1 MIAKRAYISV
11 VNARLIHIDGDVED
25 NLEYEEGELVS
36 FIAENGTEKFTVRK
50 GGILYV
56 GSLKVPYLV
65 HQLKLI
71 KSNKSYIAVE
81 TMPATKSTIFLTPM
95 IFKHKS
101 EIKYNN
107 NFIATF
113 IDYEGSD
120 IGLGINLLYRF
131 SGHSDFSLFE
141 NSLQNNPFYVKTID
155 VDKYHVLYCF
165 SVPNHFIKNYN
176 LILNS
181 KYSEISDSYKN
192 KILSFNDFNHDG
204 ETYGILYKTDELRR
218 KREQEFELP
227 EGSLKNV
234 ELYDEFN
241 IEKETYWSKYNLIPE
256 VVKTT
261 I

>member
-25 NLEYEEGELVS
+25 NLEYEDGELIS
-36 FIAENGTEKFTVRK
+36 FVAENGTEKFTVRK

-65 HQLKLI
+65 YQLKLI
-71 KSNKSYIAVE
+71 KGSKSYITVE
-81 TMPATKSTIFLTPM
+81 TAPVTKATIFLTPM
-95 IFKHKS
+95 VFKHKS

-107 NFIATF
+107 NFIGTF
-113 IDYEGSD
+113 IDYEGSNTR
-120 IGLGINLLYRF
+120 IGINLLYRF

-141 NSLQNNPFYVKTID
+141 NSLQNNPYYVKTID
-155 VDKYHVLYCF
+155 VDKFHVLYCF
-165 SVPNHFIKNYN
+165 SIPDQFIIDYN

-181 KYSEISDSYKN
+181 KYSEISDYYKT
-192 KILSFNDFNHDG
+192 KILSFNDFKQDG
-204 ETYGILYKTDELRR
+204 ETYGILYKTKELR
-218 KREQEFELP
+218 KRREEEFELP

-241 IEKETYWSKYNLIPE
+241 IERETYWNKYNLIPN

-261 I
+261 V